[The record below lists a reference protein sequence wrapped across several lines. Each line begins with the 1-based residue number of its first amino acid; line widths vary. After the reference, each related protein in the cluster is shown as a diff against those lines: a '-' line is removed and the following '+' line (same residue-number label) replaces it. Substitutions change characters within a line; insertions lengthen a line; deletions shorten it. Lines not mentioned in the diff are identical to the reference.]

1 MQMALTKT
9 CGQCA
14 LRQNCICPIF
24 NKAVEAE
31 QPACMH
37 YLTTIVQCE
46 LCGNVIL
53 PGQMLI
59 DITIPDERH
68 TVCRNCKQHFGKCA
82 SCKEARTCSFE
93 TDPSSLPK
101 VVQKEFRQGNVY
113 SVTQVKNPSRIEIT
127 CKKGCPCFH
136 EEFGC
141 LKENGTCGNY
151 KIIYEGR

>member
-1 MQMALTKT
+1 MVPTKT

-14 LRQNCICPIF
+14 LRQNGICPIF

-31 QPACMH
+31 QSACMN
-37 YLTTIVQCE
+37 YLTTIVPCE
-46 LCGNVIL
+46 LCGGVIL

-59 DITIPDERH
+59 DITIPNERH
-68 TVCRNCKQHFGKCA
+68 TVCRNCKKTFGHCQ
-82 SCKEARTCSFE
+82 SCIERQKCSFE

-101 VVQKEFRQGNVY
+101 VVQQEFRQGNMI

-127 CKKGCPCFH
+127 CKKGCSCFH
-136 EEFGC
+136 EEIGC